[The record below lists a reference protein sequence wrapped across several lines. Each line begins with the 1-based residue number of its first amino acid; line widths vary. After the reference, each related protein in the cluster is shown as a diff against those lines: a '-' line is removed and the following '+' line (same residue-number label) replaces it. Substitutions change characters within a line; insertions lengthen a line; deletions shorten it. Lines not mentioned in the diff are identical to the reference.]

1 MLLLITK
8 DNQQKLK
15 IVIIFM
21 EISLMRKSVLFVTV
35 IVLLVTVLPVVADG
49 GHDDV
54 AAGVVA
60 TSSNVTLLGVS
71 GLLTFLTVGIVR
83 QVTVLKSWT
92 FWQWGIVGLTALS
105 AFIHLGF
112 GLRGD
117 TLLLLN
123 GLGYIGLLAL
133 LVAPVAFLA
142 GYQQWVRGLLLVY
155 TAVTFIGYFALHTPA
170 AYSNTGLLTKAI
182 ELGLMV
188 CVGVQLWQANG
199 RLATNKT
206 KGALAK

>member
-1 MLLLITK
+1 MRKTVLLFVVAVLLI
-8 DNQQKLK
+8 
-15 IVIIFM
+15 
-21 EISLMRKSVLFVTV
+21 S
-35 IVLLVTVLPVVADG
+35 VLPVAAHG
-49 GHDDV
+49 GDEEV
-54 AAGVVA
+54 AAGAIA
-60 TSSNVTLLGVS
+60 TSSNISLLGIS
-71 GLLTFLTVGIVR
+71 GVLSLLTLGLVHRTTGKAWNI
-83 QVTVLKSWT
+83 
-92 FWQWGIVGLTALS
+92 WQWGVVGLTVLS
-105 AFIHLGF
+105 AFIHLGL

-117 TLLLLN
+117 FLLLLN

-133 LVAPVAFLA
+133 LVAPIAFLA